1 MCWRTK
7 MIRKLRIKF
16 VAVAMV
22 ATMVVLVAII
32 GGINVNNW
40 VRITKNA
47 SQTLDMLVENGG
59 KFPNKPQKKDAPDQ
73 NRGGASDSQ
82 QDVSHAP
89 DGMSPEAPYETRYFT
104 VTLAGDGSVIATDTD
119 NIAAIDQAKAQEYA
133 SSLFAKGKI
142 EGKKDNYRYVATT
155 LDDGKTMYV
164 FLDCTRDFNNFYDF
178 LKASCLIS
186 LAGYV
191 LVFVLV
197 VLLSGAVMKPVA
209 ETYKK
214 QKQFITDANHELKT
228 PLTVI
233 GADCDL
239 MEYTYG
245 ESEWTKGIKEQVE
258 KLTELTNKLVFLS
271 RTDEENKVAMSEF
284 SLSEVAQDAIL
295 PYISVCESKNK
306 KFDFDVADG
315 VSCVGDVKMT
325 KELIELLLDNAVK
338 YSDDEG
344 NIEFTLTRSGKGG
357 KIVVSNT
364 TNGVPQGNLDV
375 LFERFY
381 RLDSSRNSD
390 TGGHGIG
397 LSVAKAIV
405 EQQKGKITANSP
417 DGKKIVFTVSL

>member
-1 MCWRTK
+1 MLK
-7 MIRKLRIKF
+7 KLRIRF
-16 VAVAMV
+16 ITVAML
-22 ATMVVLVAII
+22 ATMAVLVAII

-40 VRITKNA
+40 VRITKTA
-47 SQTLDMLVENGG
+47 SQTLTMLAQNGG
-59 KFPNKPQKKDAPDQ
+59 EFPNKPEPPQKDGSQKDEDGGKKDEL
-73 NRGGASDSQ
+73 
-82 QDVSHAP
+82 HMP

-104 VTLAGDGSVIATDTD
+104 VTIDRDGSVSTINVD
-119 NIAAIDQAKAQEYA
+119 NIAAINGEQAVNYA
-133 SSLFAKGKI
+133 LSLFAKNKT
-142 EGKKDNYRYVATT
+142 EGKKDNYRYVATS

-186 LAGYV
+186 LAGYAV
-191 LVFVLV
+191 VFVLV

-233 GADCDL
+233 SADCDL
-239 MEYTYG
+239 MEYAYG
-245 ESEWTKGIKEQVE
+245 QSEWTDGIREQVE

-271 RTDEENKVAMSEF
+271 RVDEEGKVTMSEF
-284 SLSEVAQDAIL
+284 SLSEVARDAVT
-295 PYISVCESKNK
+295 PYVSVCESKNK
-306 KFDFDVADG
+306 KFDFDIAEG
-315 VSCVGDVKMT
+315 VSCVGDVKRT
-325 KELIELLLDNAVK
+325 KELIEILLDNAVK

-344 NIEFTLTRSGKGG
+344 NIAFSLCASGKGG
-357 KIVVSNT
+357 KIVVTNT
-364 TNGVPQGNLDV
+364 TDGVPQGNLDI

-397 LSVAKAIV
+397 LSVAKAIAQ
-405 EQQKGKITANSP
+405 QQKGKIGAYSP
-417 DGKKIVFTVSL
+417 DGKTIVFTVTL

>member
-1 MCWRTK
+1 
-7 MIRKLRIKF
+7 MIKKLRIKF
-16 VAVAMV
+16 VLVTML
-22 ATMVVLVAII
+22 ATLVVIVAII
-32 GGINVNNW
+32 GGININNW
-40 VRITKNA
+40 VSVNKNA
-47 SQTLDMLVENGG
+47 EQTLTMLVQNGG
-59 KFPNKPQKKDAPDQ
+59 TFPKQMPPDEEGKSEQ
-73 NRGGASDSQ
+73 SAEKQVPESKGEK
-82 QDVSHAP
+82 VAP

-104 VTLAGDGSVIATDTD
+104 VTLDESGNVVSFNTD
-119 NIAAIDQAKAQEYA
+119 NIAAIDDEKAQSYA
-133 SSLFAKGKI
+133 TTLFAKGKT
-142 EGKKDNYRYVATT
+142 EGKKDNYKYMTTT
-155 LDDGKTMYV
+155 LEDGNVMYV

-186 LAGYV
+186 LAGYA

-233 GADCDL
+233 GADCEL
-239 MEYTYG
+239 MEYAYG
-245 ESEWTKGIKEQVE
+245 TSEWTDGIKEQVA

-271 RTDEENKVAMSEF
+271 RMDEENKVAMSEF
-284 SLSEVAQDAIL
+284 SLSEVANDAVL
-295 PYISVCESKNK
+295 PYVAVCESKNK
-306 KFDFDVADG
+306 KFDYDIAEG
-315 VSCVGDVKMT
+315 VSYVGDVKMA

-344 NIEFTLTRSGKGG
+344 NIHFTLSGSGKNS
-357 KIVVSNT
+357 KIVVTNT
-364 TNGVPQGNLDV
+364 TDGVPQGNLDV

-381 RLDSSRNSD
+381 RLDSSRNSQ

-417 DGKKIVFTVSL
+417 DGKTIIFTVTM

>member
-1 MCWRTK
+1 
-7 MIRKLRIKF
+7 MIKKLRIKF
-16 VAVAMV
+16 IAVAMV

-47 SQTLDMLVENGG
+47 SQTLTMLVENGG
-59 KFPNKPQKKDAPDQ
+59 EFPNEPPKKDAPDG
-73 NRGGASDSQ
+73 NKDGAPDSQ

-104 VTLAGDGSVIATDTD
+104 VTLASDGSVIATDTD
-119 NIAAIDQAKAQEYA
+119 SIAAIDQAKAQEYA
-133 SSLFAKGKI
+133 TSLFDAGKNKGKT
-142 EGKKDNYRYVATT
+142 DNYRYVATT
-155 LDDGKTMYV
+155 LDNGKTMYV

-245 ESEWTKGIKEQVE
+245 ESEWTKGIKEQVA

-271 RTDEENKVAMSEF
+271 RTDEEGRVAMSEF
-284 SLSEVAQDAIL
+284 SLSEVAQDAVA
-295 PYISVCESKNK
+295 PYVSVCESKSK
-306 KFDFDVADG
+306 KFDFDIEDG
-315 VSCVGDVKMT
+315 VSCVGDVKRT
-325 KELIELLLDNAVK
+325 KELLELLLDNAVK

-344 NIEFTLTRSGKGG
+344 NIRFSLTHSGKGG
-357 KIVVSNT
+357 KIIVFNT
-364 TNGVPQGNLDV
+364 TNGVPQGNLDI

-405 EQQKGKITANSP
+405 EQQKGKITANSS
-417 DGKKIVFTVSL
+417 DGKKIVFTVLL